1 MVEPAARA
9 RRGAYDPAPDLAIAE
24 IDPTLYNDDL
34 APVAGDKRSWGWFEI
49 CNVWSNA
56 IQSLFGYTLAAS
68 LFLTSGLNGWAVL
81 AAIVLAGLIVM
92 ALVNLSGNA
101 SVKYGVPY
109 PVMARA
115 SMGVRGVNVPAMV
128 RGTVAIFWY
137 GAQTYIASTAVAV
150 LIGTFVAVDRGATFL
165 GLTAVGWISFVIV
178 WSFQMALFWNGIDWI
193 RIFLNWAAPAVYAV
207 MITLL
212 VILWVEAGGGL
223 LSEVGTIFQG
233 DDGSNRGGAAAFSA
247 VVGTMVAYFAAVIL
261 NFGDFSRY
269 VRDTAAMR
277 LGNLLGLPVSLAF
290 FSLIALLVTAGTV
303 AVFGTHLTD
312 PTAIIKRVDNP
323 LLTVIA
329 ALTFFV
335 ATVGINVVANFV
347 PPANDLSNLMPSR
360 VSFRTGGLIAA
371 SVAFVVGALWVT
383 VIGQLGIAK
392 FVNTL
397 AAFLAPAYGVMIVDF
412 YLIRRGTLAIRALYS
427 SAPDGAYYYDR
438 GWNRRALAAFVI
450 AAVFSVSVVWL
461 PALAFVAGFDWLV
474 GALFGGAL
482 YYGLTMRRQPRPE
495 G

>member
-1 MVEPAARA
+1 MAEPAAQG
-9 RRGAYDPAPDLAIAE
+9 RRGAYDPALDLAIAE
-24 IDPTLYNDDL
+24 IDPTLYNPDL
-34 APVAGDKRSWGWFEI
+34 APVEGERRSWGWFEI
-49 CNVWSNA
+49 FNVWSNA

-92 ALVNLSGNA
+92 VLVNLSGNP
-101 SVKYGVPY
+101 SVRYGIPY

-115 SMGVRGVNVPAMV
+115 SMGVRGANVPAMV
-128 RGTVAIFWY
+128 RGIVAIFWY
-137 GAQTYIASTAVAV
+137 GAQTYIASTAVA
-150 LIGTFVAVDRGATFL
+150 LMIGTFVAADGGATFL
-165 GLTAVGWISFVIV
+165 GMTAVGWISFVIV
-178 WSFQMALFWNGIDWI
+178 WSFQMMLFWNGIDWI
-193 RIFLNWAAPAVYAV
+193 RVFLNWAAPAVYAV
-207 MITLL
+207 MIALL
-212 VILWVEAGGGL
+212 LILWAKAGSGL
-223 LSEVGTIFQG
+223 LSEVGTIFEGQG
-233 DDGSNRGGAAAFSA
+233 TAKGGAVAAFAA

-269 VRDTAAMR
+269 LKSTADMR

-290 FSLIALLVTAGTV
+290 FSLIALLVTAGSLV
-303 AVFGTHLTD
+303 VFGAHLTD

-347 PPANDLSNLMPSR
+347 PPANDLSNLMPAR
-360 VSFRTGGLIAA
+360 ISFRTGGLIAA

-383 VIGQLGIAK
+383 AIGQLGIAK

-412 YLIRRGTLAIRALYS
+412 YLIKRGSLDIRALYS
-427 SAPDGAYYYDR
+427 SALDGPYYYDR
-438 GWNRRALAAFVI
+438 GWNRRGLVAFVV
-450 AAVFSVSVVWL
+450 AAAFSVSAVWL
-461 PALAFVAGFDWLV
+461 PALAFLSGFDWLV
-474 GALFGGAL
+474 GALLGGAI
-482 YYGLTMRRQPRPE
+482 YYGLTMRRPT